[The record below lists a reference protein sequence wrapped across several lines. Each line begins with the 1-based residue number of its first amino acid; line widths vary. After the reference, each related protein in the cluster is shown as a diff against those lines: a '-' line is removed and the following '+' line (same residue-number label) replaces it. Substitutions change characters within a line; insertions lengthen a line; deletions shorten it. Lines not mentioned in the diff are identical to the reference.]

1 MKYLLFGLMSGIDL
15 LYGLLGHTLGLLP
28 VELSLYFE
36 IVINKYNSSVSF
48 FYLVSPYYDRELFYD
63 TEFSQEKS
71 ITTVIAVM
79 MLLINILKLNEV
91 FNFILYSYYLAALT
105 LVVSFIQYST

>member
-1 MKYLLFGLMSGIDL
+1 MSGIVL

-63 TEFSQEKS
+63 TEKKDEITRKS
-71 ITTVIAVM
+71 FYKWQWLQVR
-79 MLLINILKLNEV
+79 LHDWLFL
-91 FNFILYSYYLAALT
+91 
-105 LVVSFIQYST
+105 